1 MDGFPVAPAAV
12 PHGFFLRPSEM
23 IGEGSEAAAQTV
35 QADLRE
41 IVCGTDPVD
50 LPPHAVAE
58 RAYITVVILQDFQ
71 KPNRISRTA
80 STSKPTLS
88 STFGKENPQNNTNSH
103 AVSFPQNSISLPVI
117 PERISFFFS
126 SSMEPAKY
134 SSVNVRASA
143 IRSGRC
149 SVSQNSISK
158 LPIPRS
164 AQFPT

>member
-71 KPNRISRTA
+71 KPGYHDGHDALRA
-80 STSKPTLS
+80 GAL
-88 STFGKENPQNNTNSH
+88 
-103 AVSFPQNSISLPVI
+103 VLLP
-117 PERISFFFS
+117 
-126 SSMEPAKY
+126 A
-134 SSVNVRASA
+134 
-143 IRSGRC
+143 
-149 SVSQNSISK
+149 
-158 LPIPRS
+158 
-164 AQFPT
+164 

>member
-1 MDGFPVAPAAV
+1 MNGFPVAPAAV

-71 KPNRISRTA
+71 KPGYHDGDDALRAGALVLFPAYPFGGGCIDRSAGDGDRLGFEIDVLRAEREDLRTA
-80 STSKPTLS
+80 
-88 STFGKENPQNNTNSH
+88 
-103 AVSFPQNSISLPVI
+103 
-117 PERISFFFS
+117 ER
-126 SSMEPAKY
+126 
-134 SSVNVRASA
+134 
-143 IRSGRC
+143 
-149 SVSQNSISK
+149 
-158 LPIPRS
+158 
-164 AQFPT
+164 